1 MTEALS
7 ILERQGIISDKRGN
21 IMVLV
26 VPGWRRPQGIATAYR
41 KPCTATSSGR
51 YADRPVPLRTLW

>member
-26 VPGWRRPQGIATAYR
+26 VPAWRRQQGIATVYR
-41 KPCTATSSGR
+41 KPSTAT
-51 YADRPVPLRTLW
+51 

>member
-41 KPCTATSSGR
+41 KPCTAT
-51 YADRPVPLRTLW
+51 